1 MFLYIFFKHT
11 WFWLTLPTPLPILIP
26 INSFSVAS
34 HRTPIVHLY
43 FHVTFILLLPLLS
56 YSHFCML
63 CWQITLNLLGIIY
76 FEKKKLSR
84 IWFCFCVSLS
94 SQFLSS
100 LLRIHSWRS
109 VPVLTTLTI
118 LKGWIGKE
126 CFQKYS
132 SGK

>member
-11 WFWLTLPTPLPILIP
+11 WLWLTLPTPLPFLIP
-26 INSFSVAS
+26 ITSLSVAS
-34 HRTPIVHLY
+34 LKNPIVHLY
-43 FHVTFILLLPLLS
+43 FHVTCILLLPLLS

-63 CWQITLNLLGIIY
+63 CWQIALTLLGIIY
-76 FEKKKLSR
+76 FKKKILSR
-84 IWFCFCVSLS
+84 IWFCFYVSLS

-100 LLRIHSWRS
+100 LLRSHSWRS
-109 VPVLTTLTI
+109 VPVLITLTI